1 VVCDAAK
8 RLRDRLMEQGLTS
21 FVKMTGSRALPVLV
35 PLKRFADFGV
45 VRAFA
50 REVAKGLVQS
60 DPEHLTTD
68 VWKEKREG
76 RFFWLRH
83 AIRTHILLHLRMLCG
98 RAMAPSGGSPEMERI
113 GQRRT

>member
-1 VVCDAAK
+1 
-8 RLRDRLMEQGLTS
+8 MEQGLTS

-60 DPEHLTTD
+60 DPEHLTTE